1 MRQVLSTIA
10 IANYRSLR
18 DLRLPLDRLN
28 VVTGANGTG
37 KSSLYRAL
45 RLLADCASGRV
56 ISSLARE
63 GGLDSALWAGPEQLA
78 ASVRAGRHPV
88 QGTVRSGPISLQL
101 GFASDDFSYL
111 IDLGLPTRN
120 ATSAFNLDPEIKR
133 EVVWSGPIMRP
144 ASVLVKRRRALVEL
158 RGSSRADSW
167 ENFESA
173 LRPYES
179 VLTEVLDPVR
189 APELVAVRE
198 QIRSWRFYD
207 QFRTDADSPIRQS
220 QIGTRTPVLDAE
232 GRDLAAAL
240 QTIIEI
246 GDPDALHGTI
256 DDAFRGSE
264 LQVVETRGR
273 FDLELRAHGLLR
285 PLTAAELSDGTLR
298 YLLLVAALLSPRPPS
313 LMVLNEPETSLH
325 TDLLPALSSSHRP
338 REHSHSDHRGH
349 PRQRSRRRSIHD
361 RCPAALP
368 DQGVWCHCARRN
380 RALRAAGMDLG
391 FTLNRVTGG
400 WTSWPSPQRSRSSAV
415 LSNSTAYARRSTALP
430 ARQVAHCC
438 WRERRES
445 ASPGWRRRPWFWRA
459 SAGF

>member
-1 MRQVLSTIA
+1 MQRVITTIA
-10 IANYRSLR
+10 IENYRSLR
-18 DLRLPLDRLN
+18 DLRLPLERLN

-37 KSSLYRAL
+37 KSGLYRAL

-63 GGLDSALWAGPEQLA
+63 GGLESVLWAGPEHLA
-78 ASVRAGRHPV
+78 AAVRSGRHPV
-88 QGTVRSGPISLQL
+88 QGTVRSGPINLQL

-120 ATSAFNLDPEIKR
+120 ESSAFNLDPEIKR
-133 EVVWSGPIMRP
+133 EAVWSGPIMRP
-144 ASVLVKRRRALVEL
+144 ASLLVKRKRALVEL
-158 RGSSRADSW
+158 RGATSKSDSW
-167 ENFESA
+167 ETFESA

-189 APELVAVRE
+189 APELLAVRE

-207 QFRTDADSPIRQS
+207 QFRTDVDAPGRQS

-246 GDPDALHGTI
+246 GDADALHGTI
-256 DDAFRGSE
+256 DDAFPGSR
-264 LQVVETRGR
+264 LQVVESRGR

-285 PLTAAELSDGTLR
+285 PLTSAELSDGTLR

-325 TDLLPALSSSHRP
+325 SDLLPALARLISRAN
-338 REHSHSDHRGH
+338 EHTQIVVVTHAQDLVEALTATGAQ
-349 PRQRSRRRSIHD
+349 PLCLVKDFGATTLDGVGTLEQTPWNWGSR
-361 RCPAALP
+361 
-368 DQGVWCHCARRN
+368 
-380 RALRAAGMDLG
+380 
-391 FTLNRVTGG
+391 
-400 WTSWPSPQRSRSSAV
+400 
-415 LSNSTAYARRSTALP
+415 
-430 ARQVAHCC
+430 
-438 WRERRES
+438 
-445 ASPGWRRRPWFWRA
+445 
-459 SAGF
+459 

>member
-1 MRQVLSTIA
+1 LLTTIA
-10 IANYRSLR
+10 IENYRSLR
-18 DLRLPLDRLN
+18 DLRLPLAQLN

-37 KSSLYRAL
+37 KSNLYRAL

-63 GGLDSALWAGPEQLA
+63 GGLESVLWAGPEHFGA
-78 ASVRAGRHPV
+78 AVRSGQHPV

-111 IDLGLPTRN
+111 IDLGLPTRHQS
-120 ATSAFNLDPEIKR
+120 SAFNLDPEIKR

-144 ASVLVKRRRALVEL
+144 ASMLIKRKRAMVEL
-158 RGSSRADSW
+158 RGSSNGGSW

-179 VLTEVLDPVR
+179 MLTEVLDPVR
-189 APELVAVRE
+189 APELLAVRE

-207 QFRTDADSPIRQS
+207 QFRTDVDSPIRQT
-220 QIGTRTPVLDAE
+220 QIGTRTPVLDAA

-246 GDPDALHGTI
+246 GEADALHATI
-256 DDAFRGSE
+256 DDAFPGSR

-273 FDLELRAHGLLR
+273 FDIELGAHGLLR
-285 PLTAAELSDGTLR
+285 PLSAAEFSDGTLR

-325 TDLLPALSSSHRP
+325 ADLLPALARLIAAAS
-338 REHSHSDHRGH
+338 EHTQIVVVTHARGLVE
-349 PRQRSRRRSIHD
+349 
-361 RCPAALP
+361 ALTAVGAQP
-368 DQGVWCHCARRN
+368 LCLVK
-380 RALRAAGMDLG
+380 DLG
-391 FTLNRVTGG
+391 VTTLEGVGRLEQTPWNWG
-400 WTSWPSPQRSRSSAV
+400 SR
-415 LSNSTAYARRSTALP
+415 
-430 ARQVAHCC
+430 
-438 WRERRES
+438 
-445 ASPGWRRRPWFWRA
+445 
-459 SAGF
+459 

>member
-1 MRQVLSTIA
+1 MLTTIA
-10 IANYRSLR
+10 IENYRSLR
-18 DLRLPLDRLN
+18 DLRLSLERLN
-28 VVTGANGTG
+28 VVTGANGSG

-63 GGLDSALWAGPEQLA
+63 GGLESALWAGPEHLA
-78 ASVRAGRHPV
+78 GSVRAGRHPV

-101 GFASDDFSYL
+101 GFASGDFSYL
-111 IDLGLPTRN
+111 IDLGLPKRHDS
-120 ATSAFNLDPEIKR
+120 SAFNLDPEIKR

-144 ASVLVKRRRALVEL
+144 ASVLVKRRWTLAEL
-158 RGSSRADSW
+158 RGTAAHADAW
-167 ENFESA
+167 QHFESA

-189 APELVAVRE
+189 APELFAVRE

-207 QFRTDADSPIRQS
+207 QFRTDVDAPARQS

-240 QTIIEI
+240 QTIVEI
-246 GDPDALHGTI
+246 GDVDALHGTI
-256 DDAFRGSE
+256 EDAFPGSQ

-285 PLTAAELSDGTLR
+285 PLSAAELSDGTLR

-325 TDLLPALSSSHRP
+325 ADLLPAL
-338 REHSHSDHRGH
+338 
-349 PRQRSRRRSIHD
+349 
-361 RCPAALP
+361 
-368 DQGVWCHCARRN
+368 ARLI
-380 RALRAAGMDLG
+380 A
-391 FTLNRVTGG
+391 
-400 WTSWPSPQRSRSSAV
+400 
-415 LSNSTAYARRSTALP
+415 
-430 ARQVAHCC
+430 
-438 WRERRES
+438 
-445 ASPGWRRRPWFWRA
+445 RA
-459 SAGF
+459 SGHTQIVVVTHAQELVEELTAVGAQPLRLLKNFGATTLEGIEPLEQPPWNWGSR

>member
-1 MRQVLSTIA
+1 
-10 IANYRSLR
+10 
-18 DLRLPLDRLN
+18 
-28 VVTGANGTG
+28 
-37 KSSLYRAL
+37 
-45 RLLADCASGRV
+45 LLADCASGRV

-78 ASVRAGRHPV
+78 ASVASGLHPV

-111 IDLGLPTRN
+111 IDLGLPTRHQS
-120 ATSAFNLDPEIKR
+120 SAFNLDPEIKR

-144 ASVLVKRRRALVEL
+144 ASVVKRKRALVEL
-158 RGSSRADSW
+158 RGTPRADSW
-167 ENFESA
+167 DNFESA

-246 GDPDALHGTI
+246 GDADALHGTI
-256 DDAFRGSE
+256 DDAFRGSQ

-285 PLTAAELSDGTLR
+285 PLTAADLSDGTLR

-325 TDLLPALSSSHRP
+325 ADLLPALARLIARASTHTQIVVVT
-338 REHSHSDHRGH
+338 HAKDLV
-349 PRQRSRRRSIHD
+349 
-361 RCPAALP
+361 AALSTIGA
-368 DQGVWCHCARRN
+368 QRLCLVKEFGATT
-380 RALRAAGMDLG
+380 LEGLG
-391 FTLNRVTGG
+391 PLEQQAWNWG
-400 WTSWPSPQRSRSSAV
+400 SR
-415 LSNSTAYARRSTALP
+415 
-430 ARQVAHCC
+430 
-438 WRERRES
+438 
-445 ASPGWRRRPWFWRA
+445 
-459 SAGF
+459 